1 MKKLIAGIV
10 AVLLVFGVFT
20 VWNQKNNPSPASAS
34 AASTKPA
41 AASAAPSAEPTPVP
55 EVHGLDYEA
64 VRALHGEDETAIEVA
79 GEKLDWGFY
88 ADFLR
93 TNGLQYEE
101 YFKQM
106 AAYYGVAAD
115 WTGSLGDG
123 SGMNYAQGLL
133 QETDDTL
140 ASFLSIRAFAKEK
153 GVELDEE
160 AAKKLEP
167 EQMAKDI
174 CGEDATVEQLKE
186 VLEQDSHMTLD
197 GFRFYSESVALYSAL
212 YEALYGK
219 AGEKLTDEQ
228 VIDALEKDG
237 YLAAHHILFMTIDP
251 MTGKELEA
259 DAVAEKLKQA
269 EEITKELR
277 EIKEP
282 EALLKR
288 FTELKA
294 QYCEDTGKEAY
305 PDGYTFTPG
314 VMVKEFED
322 TVTALGEYEVSD
334 PVKTSYGY
342 HVILRLPLSADSKLS
357 TTTGQSLTARES
369 VAQNAITADLDQFF
383 RDHPATYIEGLEELD
398 LTQYIK

>member
-20 VWNQKNNPSPASAS
+20 VWNQKNNPSPASA
-34 AASTKPA
+34 ASTKPA
-41 AASAAPSAEPTPVP
+41 AESAAPSAEPTPVP
-55 EVHGLDYEA
+55 EIHGLDYEA
-64 VRALHGEDETAIEVA
+64 IRALHGEDETAVEVA

-93 TNGLQYEE
+93 TNGMQYED
-101 YFKQM
+101 YFRQM

-115 WTGSLGDG
+115 WAGSVGDG

-133 QETDDTL
+133 SETDDTL
-140 ASFLSIRAFAKEK
+140 ASFLSIHALAKEK
-153 GVELDEE
+153 GVTLDEE

-174 CGEDATVEQLKE
+174 CGEDATVDQLKE
-186 VLEQDSHMTLD
+186 VLERDSYMTLD

-219 AGEKLTDEQ
+219 TGEKLTDEE

-259 DAVAEKLKQA
+259 DVVDEKLKQA

-277 EIKEP
+277 AIEDP
-282 EALLKR
+282 EELLKR
-288 FTELKA
+288 FAELKE

-322 TVTALGEYEVSD
+322 TVMALGEYEISD

-342 HVILRLPLSADSKLS
+342 HVIMRLPLSADSKLS
-357 TTTGQSLTARES
+357 TATGTPLTARES
-369 VAQNAITADLDQFF
+369 VAQNAITAELDQYFQ
-383 RDHPATYIEGLEELD
+383 DHPAEYIEGLEELD
-398 LTQYIK
+398 LTQYIKK

>member
-1 MKKLIAGIV
+1 MKKLISGIV

-34 AASTKPA
+34 SAKPA
-41 AASAAPSAEPTPVP
+41 EVSAAPTAEPTPVP

-93 TNGLQYEE
+93 TNGMQYEE

-160 AAKKLEP
+160 AAKQLEP
-167 EQMAKDI
+167 EQMAKNI

-219 AGEKLTDEQ
+219 TGEKLTDEQ

-259 DAVAEKLKQA
+259 DAIAEKLAKA

-277 EIKEP
+277 EIKDP

-383 RDHPATYIEGLEELD
+383 QDHPAEYIEGLEELD
-398 LTQYIK
+398 LTQYIKK